1 MMMNRRHA
9 KNALATEFERANL
22 QNHRE
27 RFHDKYS
34 ADKKEQN
41 LLLDDDRNDAKR
53 SAKRKRADVTHENF
67 GGMRVVPQKTERS
80 ANQRAAKNR
89 QFADPRDVLNV
100 EVGGPASVA
109 ADVGQ
114 HGQRASGYHRTAD
127 GQALAAVGKI
137 HRIRGAGDDHGDEQQ
152 KRHKRERPEVAGRKQ
167 RMNHQLRM
175 EFFQERHHQLRG
187 VRAVGGKRE

>member
-9 KNALATEFERANL
+9 KNALAAQFERAHL

-27 RFHDKYS
+27 RFHHKYS
-34 ADKKEQN
+34 ADKKQQN
-41 LLLDDDRNDAKR
+41 LLLDDYRNDTKR
-53 SAKRKRADVTHENF
+53 STKRKRTDVAHENF

-80 ANQRAAKNR
+80 ANQRAAKNG

-100 EVGGPASVA
+100 EVGGPARVT

-114 HGQRASGYHRTAD
+114 HGQRASGNHAAAD
-127 GQALAAVGKI
+127 RQAIEAVGKI
-137 HRIRGAGDDHGDEQQ
+137 HRIRGASDNHSDEQQ
-152 KRHKRERPEVAGRKQ
+152 KRHKRERPQMTGGKQ
-167 RMNHQLRM
+167 RMNHQLGM